1 MPASSPRYQATV
13 ASSASPSGA
22 GPVPKARSKAE
33 ESMTCGS
40 VCALAEA
47 YRAWAVRR
55 PHRYLLVQGTPV
67 PGCTAPAD
75 TVERARAA
83 LGPFLEVFATAS
95 PTAAVLPVVE
105 ETDSWARRDDAVAA
119 WVTTHTGERAAAAP
133 GVPLT
138 GAVLAWSHLHGAVG
152 LETAGQLEGMGHS
165 GATLLT
171 ARIDSLADSF
181 GRA

>member
-1 MPASSPRYQATV
+1 
-13 ASSASPSGA
+13 
-22 GPVPKARSKAE
+22 
-33 ESMTCGS
+33 MTGGS

-55 PHRYLLVQGTPV
+55 PHRYLLVQRTPV

-83 LGPFLEVFATAS
+83 LGPFLGVFATAS

-105 ETDSWARRDDAVAA
+105 ETGSWARRDAVAA

-133 GVPLT
+133 GVPLA

-152 LETAGQLEGMGHS
+152 LETAGQFEGMGHS
-165 GATLLT
+165 GAMLLT
-171 ARIDSLADSF
+171 ARIDSWRTPSGAPEPGPKGSERLR
-181 GRA
+181 RAPKGSEGPRDLGAVSRIS